1 MIFIIC
7 AILIWRH
14 HIQWIHP
21 DPTLHRL
28 KMQVTACAVASI
40 AHIPNN
46 LPCRYRLTCG
56 DGSLHHMGIAC
67 GQAHAV
73 IQQNLIAVAV
83 VPAADQHRTAVG
95 GEDRR
100 TLRCGNIR
108 AAMPGIAE
116 GVHFPE
122 VAGYISVPMQRPLQ
136 GAAAD
141 HVADTAA
148 QCQQIRAQFVRQQLV
163 KNVAL
168 VLREI
173 VFFSQLG

>member
-28 KMQVTACAVASI
+28 KMQVAACAVASI

-67 GQAHAV
+67 GQARAV

-100 TLRCGNIR
+100 TLRCGNVR
-108 AAMPGIAE
+108 AAMAGVAVSSQGYTASMSPPTRVCIAARVCSMTRSSGYFPG
-116 GVHFPE
+116 
-122 VAGYISVPMQRPLQ
+122 
-136 GAAAD
+136 
-141 HVADTAA
+141 
-148 QCQQIRAQFVRQQLV
+148 
-163 KNVAL
+163 
-168 VLREI
+168 
-173 VFFSQLG
+173 